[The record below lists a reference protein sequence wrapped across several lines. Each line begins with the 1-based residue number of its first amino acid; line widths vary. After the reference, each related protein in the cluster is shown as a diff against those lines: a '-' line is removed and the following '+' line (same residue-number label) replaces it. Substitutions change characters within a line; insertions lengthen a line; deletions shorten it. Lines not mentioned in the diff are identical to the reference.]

1 MMGLA
6 FASPLL
12 LWGLLALPVLWLLLR
27 AVPPAPIRRRFPGVA
42 LMLGLMD
49 EDRQADKTPWWLMA
63 LRMAAIAL
71 VILGFAGPVLNPQP
85 VVNSGRPLLV
95 LIDGGWAEA
104 QDWARRMQQA
114 EDMVAQAGRDG
125 RTVALVRLTD
135 APQQVTFQA
144 ADAVTGRLA
153 ALQPHPWLPDHALW
167 RDALNLGDHDS
178 YWLSDGLTH
187 PGRNDLAADL
197 GSHGTVTVFETGR
210 PVVGLRP
217 ATFQD
222 GAVQVS
228 AVRLPGI
235 AAEVEVVAKG
245 PDPAGVTRELARGKV
260 TFAAGDTVAQAALT
274 LPPELRNRI
283 TRFEIVGQRTA
294 GAVSLTDDSLKR
306 RKVAL
311 VADGADREGLQ
322 LLSPTHYLR
331 QALAPTAELIDGGI
345 TDILPANP
353 DVIVLADVARLSA
366 TQAEGLEAWVTKGG
380 LLLRFGGPRLAAS
393 DIGRTEEDPLMPV
406 RLREGGRT
414 VGGAMSWDDPKTL
427 APFPEGSPFHGLV
440 VPADVTVTSQVLAQ
454 PDAELGARTIAALTD
469 GTPMVTRKVLG
480 QGQVVLFHVTANT
493 DWSSLPLS
501 GLFVDMLERLA
512 VSTRPA
518 LPDAKELAGQIW
530 VPERVLDAFGGE
542 AKADAVAGVAG
553 EALAAAL
560 QGGPSVLLPP
570 GLYAGTDR
578 RVALNALGPETELT
592 PAAWPAGTV
601 IEGPT
606 AVREQPLKGVALATA
621 LILLSVDILAAL
633 LVSGRL
639 GRLAATV
646 VLGLA
651 VLHAPPAQAQAL
663 EAQTLEAQTSESLAL
678 DEKAVAATEGVV
690 LGYVK
695 TGDAQV
701 DRVSAAG
708 LMGLSNQLYNRTAVE
723 PLAPIGV
730 DIEADELAFFPFL
743 YWPVTADAALPSAAA
758 YARLNRFLRTGGL
771 ILFDTR
777 DGDIAGAGGASPEAQ
792 ALQQLA
798 QGLDIPPL
806 DPVPLDHVL
815 TRTFYLLQDFPGR
828 HAGGDVWVEAPPPEA
843 EQAEGMPFRN
853 LNDGVTPVVIGG
865 NDWASAW
872 AIDDNG
878 MSMFPVGRG
887 YAGEQQREY
896 AYRFGVNIVMY
907 VLTGNYKSDQVHVP
921 ALLERLGE

>member
-12 LWGLLALPVLWLLLR
+12 LWGLLALPVLWFLLR

-42 LMLGLMD
+42 LLLGLMD

-71 VILGFAGPVLNPQP
+71 VILGFAGPVLNPQA
-85 VVNSGRPLLV
+85 VVSSGKPLLV
-95 LIDGGWAEA
+95 LVDGGWAEA
-104 QDWARRMQQA
+104 QDWAQRMQQA
-114 EDMVAQAGRDG
+114 SDLVAQAGRDG

-135 APQQVTFQA
+135 LPQEVVFQA

-153 ALQPHPWLPDHALW
+153 ALQPQPWLPDYVLW
-167 RDALNLGDHDS
+167 RKVLNLGDHDS
-178 YWLSDGLTH
+178 YWLSDGLSH
-187 PGRNDLAADL
+187 PGQNDLLADL
-197 GSHGTVTVFETGR
+197 DSHGAVTVFETGR
-210 PVVGLRP
+210 PVVALRP
-217 ATFQD
+217 ATFEE

-228 AVRLPGI
+228 AVRLAGV
-235 AAEVEVVAKG
+235 AAEAEVVAKG
-245 PDPAGVTRELARGKV
+245 PDPSGVTRELATGKV
-260 TFAAGDTVAQAALT
+260 SFAAGDTVAKAALV

-366 TQAEGLEAWVTKGG
+366 TQAAGLEAWVTKGG

-393 DIGRTEEDPLMPV
+393 DFGRVEEDPLMPV

-427 APFPEGSPFHGLV
+427 APFAEGSPFYGLV
-440 VPADVTVTSQVLAQ
+440 IPADVTVTSQVLAE
-454 PDAELGARTIAALTD
+454 PDAELGGRTIAALTD
-469 GTPMVTRKVLG
+469 GTPLVTRKVVG

-518 LPDAKELAGQIW
+518 LPDAAELAGQIW
-530 VPERVLDAFGGE
+530 VPERVLDAFGAE
-542 AKADAVAGVAG
+542 AKADAVAGVEG

-560 QGGPSVLLPP
+560 QDGPSAMLPP
-570 GLYAGTDR
+570 GLYAGADR
-578 RVALNALGPETELT
+578 RVALNAVGPKTELVA
-592 PAAWPAGTV
+592 AAWPAGTQ

-606 AVREQPLKGVALATA
+606 AAREQPLKGVALAAA
-621 LILLSVDILAAL
+621 LMLLSVDILAAL

-639 GRLAATV
+639 GRLAAGL
-646 VLGLA
+646 VLGLV
-651 VLHAPPAQAQAL
+651 VLHAPPSQAQ
-663 EAQTLEAQTSESLAL
+663 TP
-678 DEKAVAATEGVV
+678 DEMAIAATEGVI
-690 LGYVK
+690 LAYVK

-708 LMGLSNQLYNRTAVE
+708 LQGLSEQLYNRTAVE

-730 DIEADELAFFPFL
+730 DIETDELAFFPFL
-743 YWPVTADAALPSAAA
+743 YWPVTADAAVPSAAA
-758 YARLNRFLRTGGL
+758 YAKLNRFLRTGVL

-777 DGDIAGAGGASPEAQ
+777 DGDVAGVGGASPEAQ
-792 ALQQLA
+792 ALQRLA
-798 QGLDIPPL
+798 LGLDIPPL
-806 DPVPLDHVL
+806 DPLPQDHVL

-828 HAGGDVWVEAPPPEA
+828 YAGGGVWVEAAPPEA

-872 AIDDNG
+872 AVDDNG
-878 MSMFPVGRG
+878 MTMFPVGRG